1 MIELYELKEKT
12 CANPHGSNK
21 ITFGANPF
29 MQGPVLLCIGND
41 PTSRNDAKNTTR
53 YFANVLRLRTPE
65 AINASISME
74 NFPINLVS
82 YNSVKPNDNKDQ
94 EIEAFVTQYLSP
106 LVETNLFRKSPMEAM
121 KNIRNVNIVTF
132 GKGVD
137 EANKIEEKL
146 KERLQRVGYTQDEIK
161 DILSQVFAVFIGA
174 PRIRLDEQFT
184 SVAFSELEDSE
195 IDRSFE
201 NPAYFTAF
209 RDQLKYNNL
218 HEGIRGFSPNF
229 IEYSRWNEGANHT
242 LEDYY
247 SKGKSFP
254 AIISSVIY
262 EGLNNS
268 VRNRGAS
275 EALLPLTLEQVI
287 ADVGTY
293 IGHAQQGLN
302 IESIMAKLDK
312 RIAYPGMIILTK
324 GEIAL
329 RYQLDLACDQIAA
342 YQKAQQSQTLPGI
355 PSNGGVATLPGIGP
369 EDFDR

>member
-12 CANPHGSNK
+12 CANPRGSSK
-21 ITFGANPF
+21 VTFGANPF

-53 YFANVLRLRTPE
+53 YFANVVRLRTPE
-65 AINASISME
+65 AVNASISLE

-82 YNSVKPNDNKDQ
+82 YNSVQPNDNKDQ
-94 EIEAFVTQYLSP
+94 EIEAFVNQYLSP
-106 LVETNLFRKSPMEAM
+106 LVETNLFRKSPVEAM
-121 KNIRNVNIVTF
+121 KNMRNVNIVTF
-132 GKGVD
+132 GEGIY

-146 KERLQRVGYTQDEIK
+146 KERLQRVGYSQDEIK

-195 IDRSFE
+195 IDRSFG

-209 RDQLKYNNL
+209 KDQLKYNNL
-218 HEGIRGFSPNF
+218 HEGCTGFSNNL
-229 IEYSRWNEGANHT
+229 IEYSRWNKGANHT

-268 VRNRGAS
+268 VQHHGAT
-275 EALLPLTLEQVI
+275 EALLPLTLEQVTS
-287 ADVGTY
+287 DVGTY
-293 IGHAQQGLN
+293 IRHAQQGLN
-302 IESIMAKLDK
+302 IESIMAELDK
-312 RIAYPGMIILTK
+312 RIAYTGMKKLTE
-324 GEIAL
+324 GERRL
-329 RYQLDLACDQIAA
+329 RDELDYACGHIAA
-342 YQKAQQSQTLPGI
+342 YQDAQESQTLPGF
-355 PSNGGVATLPGIGP
+355 PSNDGVATLPGLGP
-369 EDFDR
+369 DDFDR

>member
-1 MIELYELKEKT
+1 MIELYELKQKT
-12 CANPHGSNK
+12 CANPRGSSK
-21 ITFGANPF
+21 VTFGANPF

-41 PTSRNDAKNTTR
+41 PSSRNDAKNTTR

-74 NFPINLVS
+74 GFPVNLVS

-94 EIEAFVTQYLSP
+94 EVEAFVNQYLSP
-106 LVETNLFRKSPMEAM
+106 LVETNLFRKNSVEAM
-121 KNIRNVNIVTF
+121 KNMRNVNIVTF
-132 GKGVD
+132 GEGVY

-146 KERLQRVGYTQDEIK
+146 KERLQRVGYSQDEIGN
-161 DILSQVFAVFIGA
+161 ILSQVFAVFIGA

-184 SVAFSELEDSE
+184 SVAFSELEDTE

-218 HEGIRGFSPNF
+218 HEGFTGISPNF
-229 IEYSRWNEGANHT
+229 IEYSRYNEGAKHT
-242 LEDYY
+242 LKDYY

-254 AIISSVIY
+254 AIISSVLY

-268 VRNRGAS
+268 VRNRGAT

-287 ADVGTY
+287 SDVGTY

-302 IESIMAKLDK
+302 IGSIMAKLDK
-312 RIAYPGMIILTK
+312 RIAYPGMKYLTE
-324 GEIAL
+324 GERAL
-329 RYQLDLACDQIAA
+329 QAKLDDACDQIAA
-342 YQKAQQSQTLPGI
+342 YQDEQQPQTLPGF
-355 PSNGGVATLPGIGP
+355 PSNDGVATLPGIGN
-369 EDFDR
+369 DVFYR